1 MTKVLLIAAGL
12 GLAASGAQ
20 ACEYM
25 RSAKSEQIDKTTVA
39 SVTVP
44 QSEPVIMQEPVA
56 DEPTVEMTA
65 E

>member
-39 SVTVP
+39 SVAVP
-44 QSEPVIMQEPVA
+44 QSQPVMTQEPAA
-56 DEPTVEMTA
+56 DKPIVEKTA